1 MKLKEEKVTFLKN
14 QTFNNIKANFETET
28 DLKRKKPEK
37 IELKWSWKKKE
48 QFFQKTLT
56 INQNSKS
63 IKANCETE
71 TDRKR
76 KKPEKIEVKWN
87 RKKEEQLFQKT
98 EHLRWKKKNGT
109 KRNEE

>member
-1 MKLKEEKVTFLKN
+1 MKLKEEKVTFPKN
-14 QTFNNIKANFETET
+14 QTFNNIKANSETET

-37 IELKWSWKKKE
+37 SQDWKKKG
-48 QFFQKTLT
+48 QLFQKTLT